1 MKIIFLSSENN
12 WIYTKIDL
20 IINKLIKSN
29 HRVKKI
35 NNHNKIFKSDILFII
50 GYHKIIPLKYLKI
63 AKLNLVVH
71 ESNLPKGKGWSPITW
86 SILNN
91 KKKLYFTLFI
101 ADKKIDN
108 GDIVLQNTIKLKG
121 FELFNDIK
129 KIQFQETKK
138 ICLKFI
144 KNYPQNLNKR
154 KVQKGKSTY
163 FKRRSPIDSKISVRK
178 RIDEIFNLLR
188 VADYKNYPVYFEY
201 KGKKFKLKLD
211 KYD

>member
-1 MKIIFLSSENN
+1 MI
-12 WIYTKIDL
+12 T
-20 IINKLIKSN
+20 
-29 HRVKKI
+29 
-35 NNHNKIFKSDILFII
+35 
-50 GYHKIIPLKYLKI
+50 
-63 AKLNLVVH
+63 KLNLVVH

-86 SILNN
+86 SILDN